1 MKDEKEHKTEEEL
14 KKLVLARIDVMPSNY
29 KLSIGNFGTF
39 TKDELMEKVKSGDE
53 AGRQIVQ
60 MQLNF
65 IKALTTG
72 KLIETLNKN
81 G

>member
-1 MKDEKEHKTEEEL
+1 MSEKKEKISEDLKEL
-14 KKLVLARIDVMPSNY
+14 VIARLEVMPPTY
-29 KLSIGNFGTF
+29 KLSIGNKGTF
-39 TKDELMEKVKSGDE
+39 TTTQLIERVKKGD
-53 AGRQIVQ
+53 QIGNEIIR

-81 G
+81 E

>member
-1 MKDEKEHKTEEEL
+1 MTEKDEKISEDVKEL
-14 KKLVLARIDVMPSNY
+14 VIARLGIMPSTY
-29 KLSIGNFGTF
+29 KLSIGSDGTF
-39 TKDELMEKVKSGDE
+39 TKKQLIEHVMAEDKIGN
-53 AGRQIVQ
+53 QIAR

>member
-1 MKDEKEHKTEEEL
+1 MNEKESISEDVKEL
-14 KKLVLARIDVMPSNY
+14 VIARLDIMPSTY
-29 KLSIGNFGTF
+29 KLSIGSEGTF
-39 TKDELMEKVKSGDE
+39 TRKQLIEHVIAGDKI
-53 AGRQIVQ
+53 GNQITR

>member
-1 MKDEKEHKTEEEL
+1 MTEKNEQISEDVKEL
-14 KKLVLARIDVMPSNY
+14 VIARLGIMPSTY
-29 KLSIGNFGTF
+29 KLSIGSEGTF
-39 TKDELMEKVKSGDE
+39 TKDQLIEHVLAEDKIGN
-53 AGRQIVQ
+53 QITM

>member
-1 MKDEKEHKTEEEL
+1 MKDEKEKKTEEEL
-14 KKLVLARIDVMPSNY
+14 KELVLARIDVMPSNY

-39 TKDELMEKVKSGDE
+39 TKDELVEKVKSGDE
-53 AGRQIVQ
+53 AGKQIVR

>member
-1 MKDEKEHKTEEEL
+1 MSEETKISEDIKE
-14 KKLVLARIDVMPSNY
+14 LVIARLGVMPPTY
-29 KLSIGNFGTF
+29 RLSIGSEGTF
-39 TKDELMEKVKSGDE
+39 TTTQLIEHVRAEDSIGN
-53 AGRQIVQ
+53 QIAK

-72 KLIETLNKN
+72 RLIETLNKN

>member
-1 MKDEKEHKTEEEL
+1 MNEKESISEDIKEL
-14 KKLVLARIDVMPSNY
+14 VIARLDIMPSTY
-29 KLSIGNFGTF
+29 KLSIGSEGTF
-39 TKDELMEKVKSGDE
+39 TRKQLIEHVIAEDKIGN
-53 AGRQIVQ
+53 QITR

>member
-1 MKDEKEHKTEEEL
+1 MSEKKEKISEDLKEL
-14 KKLVLARIDVMPSNY
+14 VIARLEVMPPTY
-29 KLSIGNFGTF
+29 KLSIGNEGTF
-39 TKDELMEKVKSGDE
+39 TTTQLIERVKKGDE
-53 AGRQIVQ
+53 IGNEIVR

-81 G
+81 E

>member
-1 MKDEKEHKTEEEL
+1 MNEKKEKISEDLKEL
-14 KKLVLARIDVMPSNY
+14 IIARLEVMPPTY
-29 KLSIGNFGTF
+29 KLSIGNEGTF
-39 TKDELMEKVKSGDE
+39 TTTQLIERVKKGD
-53 AGRQIVQ
+53 QIGNEIIR

-81 G
+81 E

>member
-1 MKDEKEHKTEEEL
+1 MTEKDGKISEDVKE
-14 KKLVLARIDVMPSNY
+14 LVIARLGIMPSTY
-29 KLSIGNFGTF
+29 KLSIGSEGTF
-39 TKDELMEKVKSGDE
+39 TKDQLIEHVLAEDKIGN
-53 AGRQIVQ
+53 QITM